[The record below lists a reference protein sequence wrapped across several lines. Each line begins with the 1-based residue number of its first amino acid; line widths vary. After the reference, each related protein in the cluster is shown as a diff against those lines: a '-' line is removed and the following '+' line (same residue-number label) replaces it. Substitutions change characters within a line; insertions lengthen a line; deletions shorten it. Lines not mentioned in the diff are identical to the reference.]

1 MGKVI
6 SVSNQKGGV
15 GKTTTVVNVSA
26 ALGKKGKKVLVIDA
40 DPQGNTT
47 SAFGINKRE
56 LEKTS
61 YDIFVGEARA
71 TETIIKTKFKNI
83 SVIPSSID
91 LAAAEMDLAEQN
103 GRLSRIRNAI
113 ASVKDD
119 YDFIFI
125 DCPPSLGIITL
136 NALSAADSVLMPMQC
151 EYFALEGLSQLMDTV
166 RRVKKTSNPKI
177 EVEGVLLTMYDGRL
191 NLTLQVADDVKRY
204 FKDKVFKTVIPRN
217 VRLSEAPSFGQPA
230 IYFDGASRGAIA
242 YMDLAAE
249 IIKKNK

>member
-15 GKTTTVVNVSA
+15 GKTTSVVNIAA
-26 ALGKKGKKVLVIDA
+26 ALGKKGKKVLVVDV

-47 SAFGINKRE
+47 SGFGINKKG
-56 LEKTS
+56 LDKTS
-61 YDIFVGEARA
+61 YDLFLGEARIA
-71 TETIIKTKFKNI
+71 DTIIKTNFKNI
-83 SVIPSSID
+83 DVVPSSIE
-91 LAAAEMDLAEQN
+91 LAAAEIDLATEDS
-103 GRLSRIRNAI
+103 RLSRIRNAL
-113 ASVKDD
+113 ATVKDN

-136 NALSAADSVLMPMQC
+136 NALAGADSVLMPIQC

-177 EVEGVLLTMYDGRL
+177 EIEGVLLTMYDGRL

-204 FKDKVFKTVIPRN
+204 FKDFVFKTVIPRN

-230 IYFDGASRGAIA
+230 VYFDPSSRGAAA
-242 YMDLAAE
+242 YTELAEE
-249 IIKKNK
+249 IIKNNR